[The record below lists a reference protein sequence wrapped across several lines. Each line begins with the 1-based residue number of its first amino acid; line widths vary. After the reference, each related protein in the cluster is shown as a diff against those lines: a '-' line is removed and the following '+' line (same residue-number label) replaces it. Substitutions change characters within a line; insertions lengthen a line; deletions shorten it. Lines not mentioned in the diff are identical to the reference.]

1 MADMIA
7 FIFILSLLCLW
18 VIVAI
23 LEKYGSN
30 ILATIK
36 QLWRIVLPKKK
47 GVVRL
52 CLALSVALS
61 IISFTEIP
69 KQSGIGQIV
78 CGWRYCYLF
87 GEPNFATI
95 AIVFCVPFVMAKVIE
110 FIVEGF
116 RGE

>member
-1 MADMIA
+1 MTLLVY
-7 FIFILSLLCLW
+7 ILILLVLGLFA
-18 VIVAI
+18 AI
-23 LEKYGSN
+23 LETYWSS
-30 ILATIK
+30 ILAAIK

-95 AIVFCVPFVMAKVIE
+95 AIVFCVPFVVAKAIE
-110 FIVEGF
+110 FVFEGVK
-116 RGE
+116 EQK